1 MDVSCKWNHAVPVL
15 GLASFTQRHVCPPV
29 SSVLSRMAAF
39 LGFLFSLKLNNISLC
54 MYVIH
59 SPVDG
64 HLGSFQILA
73 VVNKAA
79 VNMGVQIAF

>member
-1 MDVSCKWNHAVPVL
+1 
-15 GLASFTQRHVCPPV
+15 
-29 SSVLSRMAAF
+29 
-39 LGFLFSLKLNNISLC
+39 

-59 SPVDG
+59 SSLVG
-64 HLGSFQILA
+64 RLGSFQILA

>member
-1 MDVSCKWNHAVPVL
+1 
-15 GLASFTQRHVCPPV
+15 
-29 SSVLSRMAAF
+29 
-39 LGFLFSLKLNNISLC
+39 

-79 VNMGVQIAF
+79 VNLGVQIAF